1 MKDKISI
8 LLSQINIDDLLN
20 LIDKSP
26 FSYSYL
32 KSYPVFIDFFK
43 VNYDLD
49 ERTLIQGAYMIYG
62 WMPRILNITKH
73 SNNSYQ
79 IISAIIELEKEVKNE
94 NLKKVSGFMNNS
106 IVGASKI
113 LHFKYPNKYPI
124 WDSKTC
130 FVLTGKNSNTEIQK
144 IENYILYQKAIE
156 SLIGSEFCN
165 IFKNKFKLKFNYEIS
180 DVRAIEYVIFN
191 SI

>member
-1 MKDKISI
+1 MREKILEILSI
-8 LLSQINIDDLLN
+8 INIDNSLDS
-20 LIDKSP
+20 IDESSLGN
-26 FSYSYL
+26 SYI
-32 KSYPVFIDFFK
+32 KSYPSFIDFFK
-43 VNYDLD
+43 VNNNLD
-49 ERTLIQGAYMIYG
+49 EQTLIQGAYMIYG

-73 SNNSYQ
+73 SNNSFQ
-79 IISAIIELEKEVKNE
+79 IISAIIELEKEVNYE
-94 NLKKVSGFMNNS
+94 NLKIVSGFMNNS
-106 IVGASKI
+106 IVGASKL

-130 FVLTGKNSNTEIQK
+130 FVIKGKSSNTEIQK

-165 IFKNKFKLKFNYEIS
+165 IFKHKFKIKFNYEIS
-180 DVRAIEYVIFN
+180 DVRAIEYLIFN